1 MSLIVTGSIGIDSI
15 EAPTGKADDVLGGSA
30 IYFAAAASFFS
41 PVRLVAAVG
50 NDFPEH
56 HLDTFRHFNVD
67 LDGLE
72 RRANS
77 KTFRWHGRYHDDMN
91 ERDTIEVQLNV
102 LAEDLPP
109 VPDHYKDSRQV
120 FLANTHP
127 AAQMA
132 LLDQFPDRSLAIA
145 DTMDLWIETEKD
157 ALLALLQKVDGLVL
171 NYEEAFQL
179 TGKSNL
185 VLAAEAIHKLGPK
198 FVVIKKGEHGAF
210 LMHTD
215 GMAALPAYAAR
226 DVVDPTGAGDT
237 FAGGML
243 GYLASNGDDF
253 SLAALQRAMAY
264 GTIVASYNIESFSL
278 ERLKTISRGDL
289 DQRLE
294 TFRRMLH
301 IGD

>member
-15 EAPTGKADDVLGGSA
+15 EAPTGTADDVLGGSA
-30 IYFAAAASFFS
+30 IYFAAAASFFG

-50 NDFPEH
+50 SDFPEQ
-56 HLDTFRHFNVD
+56 HLETFRHFDVD

-72 RRANS
+72 RRESS
-77 KTFRWHGRYHDDMN
+77 KTFRWRGRYHDNMN
-91 ERDTIEVQLNV
+91 ERDTLEVQLNV

-109 VPDHYKDSRQV
+109 VPAHYRDSKLI

-132 LLDQFPDRSLAIA
+132 LLDQFPARSLAVA
-145 DTMDLWIETEKD
+145 DTMDLWIETEKP
-157 ALLALLQKVDGLVL
+157 ALLDLLRKVDGLVL

-179 TGKSNL
+179 TGQTNL
-185 VLAAEAIHKLGPK
+185 VLAAEAIHKLGPT

-210 LMHTD
+210 LMHQE

-243 GYLASNGDDF
+243 GYLAAHGSDT
-253 SLAALQRAMAY
+253 SLAALRQAMAY
-264 GTIVASYNIESFSL
+264 GTIVASYTIESFSL
-278 ERLKTISRGDL
+278 DRLKTISRHDL
-289 DQRLE
+289 DQRLQ
-294 TFRRMLH
+294 TFRRMLN
-301 IGD
+301 IDG

>member
-1 MSLIVTGSIGIDSI
+1 MSLIVTGSIGIDTI
-15 EAPTGKADDVLGGSA
+15 DAPTGQAADVLGGSA
-30 IYFAAAASFFS
+30 IYFAAAASFFG

-50 NDFPEH
+50 EDFPEH
-56 HLDTFRHFNVD
+56 HLDTFRHFKVD

-72 RRANS
+72 RRDGS
-77 KTFRWHGRYHDDMN
+77 RTFRWHGRYHQDMN
-91 ERDTIEVQLNV
+91 VRDTVAVELNV
-102 LAEDLPP
+102 LAERLPA
-109 VPDHYKDSRQV
+109 VPAHYCDSRFV

-132 LLDQFPDRSLAIA
+132 LLEQFPERRLAVA
-145 DTMDLWIETEKD
+145 DTMDLWIENEKP
-157 ALLALLQKVDGLVL
+157 ALLDLLRNVDGLVL

-185 VLAAEAIHKLGPK
+185 VLAAEAVHALGPA

-210 LMHTD
+210 LMHRE

-243 GYLASNGDDF
+243 GYLAGAAEDPL
-253 SLAALQRAMAY
+253 SLQALRRAMAY
-264 GTIVASYNIESFSL
+264 GTVVASFTIESFSL
-278 ERLKTISRGDL
+278 DRLKALTRAEIDARL
-289 DQRLE
+289 DEFGRLVQVC
-294 TFRRMLH
+294 
-301 IGD
+301 